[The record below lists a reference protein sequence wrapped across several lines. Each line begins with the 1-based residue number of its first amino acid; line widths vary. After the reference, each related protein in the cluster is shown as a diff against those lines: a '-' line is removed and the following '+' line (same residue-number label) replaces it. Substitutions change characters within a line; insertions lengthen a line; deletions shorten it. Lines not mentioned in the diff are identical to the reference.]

1 MSACPIPS
9 LLCSERNITGHLA
22 NSCGRICIITLVR
35 IKVTADITPTNASA
49 QYELIALLTCLESSL
64 GVVNA
69 CLPVTKPVFDKLKP
83 TSLISA
89 LSGWTSI
96 ERGATSRDYK
106 IAAKP
111 KEISRAMENRPNRN
125 ERRNSQGSTINSPNA
140 GWTPPLSPHKESQ

>member
-1 MSACPIPS
+1 MSS
-9 LLCSERNITGHLA
+9 LLKAHIADHLA
-22 NSCGRICIITLVR
+22 NLCGRICIITLVR

-96 ERGATSRDYK
+96 ERGATSRDCEM
-106 IAAKP
+106 AAKP
-111 KEISRAMENRPNRN
+111 KEINRPMENRPKKL
-125 ERRNSQGSTINSPNA
+125 ERRNSQDSTINLPNA
-140 GWTPPLSPHKESQ
+140 VWTPPSPPHKGAQ